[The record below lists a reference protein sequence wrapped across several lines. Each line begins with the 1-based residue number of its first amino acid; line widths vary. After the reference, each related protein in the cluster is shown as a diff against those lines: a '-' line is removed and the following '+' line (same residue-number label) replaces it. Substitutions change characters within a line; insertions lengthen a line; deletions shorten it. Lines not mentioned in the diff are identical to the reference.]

1 MRSRGTPGTTS
12 WTGGRATTRS
22 RAGGGGCA
30 HPSIRDVAADGG
42 TEAAGGGYD
51 IVQIGVS
58 DTLDAEVEEL
68 VLLGTGNINGT
79 GNALDNVITGTSG
92 NNSLS
97 GGLGADTLIGGAGN
111 GAQAVGNGLANVL
124 TGNASANVLDG
135 EAGADTM
142 AGGAGSDVYYVDD
155 AGDVVQ
161 ETVADSVSGGNGT
174 VMASLSYSIAA
185 NANLNNVTL
194 TGTDNVDATG
204 NGVANV
210 LVGNLGHNELAG
222 GAGNDTYYIDRSD
235 FVWEAS
241 GAGTD
246 TVFLDVGI
254 SNAKKEVKSGPL
266 PGSIF
271 TAEVELWN
279 VEKVT
284 LLGVGDFGI
293 KGSSAANTFVG
304 NIGSNRPAGRD
315 RQRHARG
322 RGG

>member
-111 GAQAVGNGLANVL
+111 
-124 TGNASANVLDG
+124 
-135 EAGADTM
+135 DTL
-142 AGGAGSDVYYVDD
+142 VVDNIN
-155 AGDVVQ
+155 DVVV
-161 ETVADSVSGGNGT
+161 EEGGNGT
-174 VMASLSYSIAA
+174 DLGHSGVDFALGDEVE
-185 NANLNNVTL
+185 NLTL
-194 TGTDNVDATG
+194 TGTAAAAGGD
-204 NGVANV
+204 GVA
-210 LVGNLGHNELAG
+210 
-222 GAGNDTYYIDRSD
+222 
-235 FVWEAS
+235 
-241 GAGTD
+241 
-246 TVFLDVGI
+246 TV
-254 SNAKKEVKSGPL
+254 
-266 PGSIF
+266 
-271 TAEVELWN
+271 
-279 VEKVT
+279 
-284 LLGVGDFGI
+284 
-293 KGSSAANTFVG
+293 
-304 NIGSNRPAGRD
+304 
-315 RQRHARG
+315 
-322 RGG
+322 